1 MCLES
6 EVTEVDLLGRPGGAG
21 GGGGI
26 TYLGEWFALGT
37 SGYGKPCR
45 LTIK

>member
-6 EVTEVDLLGRPGGAG
+6 EVTEVDLLGRAG
-21 GGGGI
+21 GGGEGI

>member
-21 GGGGI
+21 GGGG
-26 TYLGEWFALGT
+26 
-37 SGYGKPCR
+37 S
-45 LTIK
+45 LTLEKGSHWGPAVMANHAD

>member
-21 GGGGI
+21 GGG
-26 TYLGEWFALGT
+26 
-37 SGYGKPCR
+37 S
-45 LTIK
+45 LTLENGSHWGPAVMANHAD